1 MKYNVD
7 LGLLLA
13 GHCVLR
19 AGLTFFAG
27 SATIQASTSDS
38 LRQTSVTLRIFLIS
52 LVFVL
57 CGFSAQAQQTP
68 IPQPPIIGAKSYLL
82 VDGTTGATLASLKP
96 DERLAPASLTKL
108 MTAYAVFH
116 ALEEDQISLA
126 DRVMVSEKAW
136 RTEGSRMF
144 IEVDTQVSVEELL
157 LGMIVQSGND
167 ASVAL
172 AEHVGGSESVFT
184 QLMNQ
189 HAAALGMTGS
199 HFMNPAGLPH
209 EDHYSTARDIATL
222 AQAIINKF
230 PDYYDWYSV
239 KEYEYNGIRQPN
251 RNSLLWRDPSV
262 DGMKTGRTDEAGY
275 CLVSSAKRDN
285 MRVISVVLG
294 TSSAKTRI
302 DGSHAL
308 LNYGFRFFETRL
320 LYRAGETVT
329 TARIWKAE
337 KEMTSLGLPEDL
349 YVTIPRGSFDEVESV
364 LNMPPQLL
372 APVAQG
378 QPLAELQVSLN
389 GESILNTP
397 LRALEDNPDGSF
409 WQRTRDGVA
418 LWFE

>member
-1 MKYNVD
+1 MK
-7 LGLLLA
+7 LP
-13 GHCVLR
+13 
-19 AGLTFFAG
+19 
-27 SATIQASTSDS
+27 
-38 LRQTSVTLRIFLIS
+38 IFLIS

-82 VDGTTGATLASLKP
+82 VDGTTGAMLASLKP

-126 DRVMVSEKAW
+126 DRVTVSEKAW

-189 HAAALGMTGS
+189 HATALGMTGS

-320 LYRAGETVT
+320 LYRAGETVAT
-329 TARIWKAE
+329 TRIWKAE

-372 APVAQG
+372 APVAQC